1 MRYAIMAWMRGVSTA
16 LRGMFVANPN
26 DLKQWA
32 EASHPGTE
40 PIIVSL
46 REAVMHMVSLTTA
59 MLLVSTKK
67 PLTKALIENAIEN
80 AKGLVVSL
88 EALHGR
94 VST

>member
-1 MRYAIMAWMRGVSTA
+1 MRSAIMAWMRGVSTA
-16 LRGMFVANPN
+16 VRGMFVAN

-67 PLTKALIENAIEN
+67 PVTKAAVEAAIDG
-80 AKGLVVSL
+80 AKGLIMAL